1 METTPFGKQARVYF
15 CRPKAK
21 QWNQTVLTRV
31 WHTPTSRL
39 DIFDVLAKV
48 SHGGFQEEKNANHA
62 SLNAATHCYW
72 IIPCWSNQTICKNCS
87 SVTLTVVREHEIL
100 KQNMQ
105 EMYRNVTLR
114 YHGGKQTVMIDD
126 DSDSKAPTF
135 TCFSCFPPKYQKQIL
150 PSRDTEFACST
161 IISNPS
167 IQSKTR

>member
-1 METTPFGKQARVYF
+1 MCLLLPIKGKTVKSDCTDPGMAYPHIPSWYF
-15 CRPKAK
+15 RC
-21 QWNQTVLTRV
+21 
-31 WHTPTSRL
+31 SRKSQSRW
-39 DIFDVLAKV
+39 I
-48 SHGGFQEEKNANHA
+48 SGREK
-62 SLNAATHCYW
+62 CK
-72 IIPCWSNQTICKNCS
+72 PCLIECGDALLLKHPNRTICKNCS

-167 IQSKTR
+167 IQSKTL